1 VDNFSAYDVSGGM
14 RERGWQVPAYTFP
27 ENREDLVALR
37 VVVRNGYSRD
47 PADMFLD
54 DLKRVLVRLE
64 KQPSPTLD
72 ESYAGFAH

>member
-1 VDNFSAYDVSGGM
+1 M
-14 RERGWQVPAYTFP
+14 PYTFP

-54 DLKRVLVRLE
+54 DLKRVLERLE
-64 KQPSPTLD
+64 KQPSPTHD
-72 ESYAGFAH
+72 ESYPGFAH